1 MEVIP
6 TVPRVAAANLRRS
19 VIIGS
24 VVGVAAVIFTSF
36 IGHPLMGVLACLG
49 IALGAGNSWLVQRS
63 VVAFSISEVPNK
75 KALFTKNVLFR
86 LALITLISFGIAI
99 FVRPDGLGTFAGL
112 AFFQMLMIGGAS
124 VPVYK
129 SLKHE
134 ASAS

>member
-1 MEVIP
+1 VEVIP
-6 TVPRVAAANLRRS
+6 TVPRVAAVNLRRS

-24 VVGVAAVIFTSF
+24 VVGVAAVIFTSL

-63 VVAFSISEVPNK
+63 VVAYAASDVPNK
-75 KALFTKNVLFR
+75 KALFTKNVLAR
-86 LALITLISFGIAI
+86 LAAITAIAVGIAL
-99 FVRPDGLGTFAGL
+99 FLRPDGLGTFAGL
-112 AFFQMLMIGGAS
+112 AFFQMLMIGGAT

-129 SLKHE
+129 SLKRE